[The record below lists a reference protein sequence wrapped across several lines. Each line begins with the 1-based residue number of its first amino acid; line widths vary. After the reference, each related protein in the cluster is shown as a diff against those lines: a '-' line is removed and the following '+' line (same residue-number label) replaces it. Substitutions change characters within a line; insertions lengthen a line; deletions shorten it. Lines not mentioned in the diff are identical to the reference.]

1 MSRRLLVRLVG
12 EPELTTDVG
21 ERRHPHHRPARRSS
35 RARSLRR
42 ALLRAPRAARATA
55 PRGRLAPVRPS
66 VLHRLGCIVAAEEA
80 GFALEEVKALL
91 ETEDEPGWR
100 ALVEAKLEV
109 LRGAINPSGAETG
122 LLGGDPRVRV

>member
-1 MSRRLLVRLVG
+1 M
-12 EPELTTDVG
+12 
-21 ERRHPHHRPARRSS
+21 
-35 RARSLRR
+35 
-42 ALLRAPRAARATA
+42 
-55 PRGRLAPVRPS
+55 
-66 VLHRLGCIVAAEEA
+66 
-80 GFALEEVKALL
+80 EEVKALL